1 MSQLAAARFGFA
13 ALVLAALT
21 AGIAI
26 GAVRLDMLAYADG
39 MRLLIPA
46 VFLGVVALAFALLW
60 TARALKRNDGT
71 GRRLGLVALAGSLAL
86 LYPPLS
92 SSIRQLVLPQLYDV
106 TTNTA
111 NPPAFVTLL
120 QERGP
125 GANAPAYD
133 GERMIPYD
141 GEMHTVTYVLHD
153 YHIDLLKPRAGF
165 APGRDA
171 VTVFFWRDFEAVKRT
186 GWRIV
191 EYSER
196 DGRIEATNSSFWFGR
211 ISDIVVQVRRSGRG
225 ARTDIRS
232 QSRYDKLDGGFNAAN
247 VERFLTRLANR

>member
-21 AGIAI
+21 AGMAVA
-26 GAVRLDMLAYADG
+26 GVRLDMLAYADG
-39 MRLLIPA
+39 TRLMIPA
-46 VFLGVVALAFALLW
+46 AGLGVVALGFALFW
-60 TARALKRNDGT
+60 TVRALKRNDGA
-71 GRRLGLVALAGSLAL
+71 GRRLGLAALAGSLAL

-92 SSIRQLVLPQLYDV
+92 SSIRQLATPQLYDV

-111 NPPAFVTLL
+111 NPPAFVALL
-120 QERGP
+120 RERGP
-125 GANAPAYD
+125 DANAPAYD
-133 GERMIPYD
+133 GERLIAYD
-141 GEMHTVTYVLHD
+141 GQMHTVTYVLHD

-171 VTVFFWRDFEAVKRT
+171 VSVFFWRDFEAVKKT

-191 EYSER
+191 DINER
-196 DGRIEATNSSFWFGR
+196 EGRIEATSRSFWFGR

-232 QSRYDKLDGGFNAAN
+232 QSRHDQVDAGINAAN
-247 VERFLTRLANR
+247 VERFLTLLANR

>member
-21 AGIAI
+21 AGTAVA
-26 GAVRLDMLAYADG
+26 GVRLGLMVYADAL
-39 MRLLIPA
+39 RLMIPA
-46 VFLGVVALAFALLW
+46 VALGIVALGLALFW

-71 GRRLGLVALAGSLAL
+71 GRKAGLVALAGSLAL

-92 SSIRQLVLPQLYDV
+92 TTFRQITTPQLYDV

-111 NPPAFVTLL
+111 NPPAFVALL

-125 GANAPAYD
+125 EANSPTYD
-133 GERMIPYD
+133 GERLIAYD

-171 VTVFFWRDFEAVKRT
+171 VTVFFWRDFEAVKKT
-186 GWRIV
+186 GWRIL
-191 EYSER
+191 EFNER
-196 DGRIEATNSSFWFGR
+196 EGRIEATSKSFWFGR

-232 QSRYDKLDGGFNAAN
+232 QSRHDQTDAGINAAN
-247 VERFLTRLANR
+247 VKRFLTLLANR